1 VKPPFERLFATED
14 CLPNPTTVAYPALQ
28 MGSAP
33 RDGTAPAR
41 DASLNEVVALQ
52 QRAKRSNEVL
62 KEWVFDRSSVVLYR
76 NLLFEDSAEMREVEH
91 DVLIFSANGCPS
103 DGRIYF
109 DGPQGLA
116 GGRVGLLRFLPG
128 RRPYR
133 EYWQTGCE
141 LNLCC
146 WLLENSPPSGNE
158 KASSDQEAILSIAD
172 PMLMNLMTNLNR
184 EVQSQDGFSS
194 GIVEGI
200 CLQLTGIF
208 ERFRA
213 TRSVTRPMGNR
224 FSADMDIVLESVD
237 GGRRTPPLHE
247 QACKLGL
254 SPRHF
259 ARLFEKR
266 TGMNYASFV
275 GMKKEKLAKDMLL
288 NSSWSIKAIGFEIG
302 FADVASFSRAFR
314 KWTGC
319 SPSVYRARGGLT
331 DQMHAMAAGSKL

>member
-1 VKPPFERLFATED
+1 
-14 CLPNPTTVAYPALQ
+14 

-33 RDGTAPAR
+33 RDDKALTRVAA
-41 DASLNEVVALQ
+41 LNEVVALQ

-76 NLLFEDSAEMREVEH
+76 NMFFEDAAEMREVEH
-91 DVLIFSANGCPS
+91 DALIFSANGCPS
-103 DGRIYF
+103 DGQIYF
-109 DGPQGLA
+109 DGPHGLA

-133 EYWQTGCE
+133 EHWQTGCE

-158 KASSDQEAILSIAD
+158 QATSDQEAILSIAD
-172 PMLMNLMTNLNR
+172 PMLMNLMTNLSR
-184 EVQSQDGFSS
+184 EVQCQDGFSS
-194 GIVEGI
+194 CIVEGI

-224 FSADMDIVLESVD
+224 FSADMDLVLESVD
-237 GGRRTPPLHE
+237 GGRRTPSLHK

-259 ARLFEKR
+259 ARLFEKK

-288 NSSWSIKAIGFEIG
+288 NSSWPIKAIGFELG
-302 FADVASFSRAFR
+302 FGDVASFSRAFR
-314 KWTGC
+314 NWTGC
-319 SPSVYRARGGLT
+319 SPSVYRAGVVY
-331 DQMHAMAAGSKL
+331 S